1 MKVASWVGLAG
12 SLLVIWTGDLSA
24 VDVARVQPM
33 KLAAMEALY
42 NGECGQDLVGV
53 GVLKPDIKPGMKEDP
68 MLFSVDIPYGL
79 SVLANHDMN
88 SFVPGINDLIAGVAI
103 SPDGDTINT
112 VSYARRIEIGKAAQ
126 EALRAYGEA
135 RAAGNEEQMK
145 LAAAAL
151 QDSYRYFGYGF
162 LQSPEDAVPPVA
174 LTFYAF
180 RIMVMAGGY
189 LLLLFIVLVFLS
201 YRSVKTLERGWLHWA
216 GMLSIPVVWICS
228 EAGWIVAEV
237 GRQPWTIQDVLPRNV
252 AISDVPVSSVQTT
265 FWIFAAI
272 FTLLLI
278 AEVSIMLR
286 YIAQQSK
293 LNIEQT
299 K

>member
-1 MKVASWVGLAG
+1 
-12 SLLVIWTGDLSA
+12 
-24 VDVARVQPM
+24 
-33 KLAAMEALY
+33 
-42 NGECGQDLVGV
+42 
-53 GVLKPDIKPGMKEDP
+53 
-68 MLFSVDIPYGL
+68 
-79 SVLANHDMN
+79 MN